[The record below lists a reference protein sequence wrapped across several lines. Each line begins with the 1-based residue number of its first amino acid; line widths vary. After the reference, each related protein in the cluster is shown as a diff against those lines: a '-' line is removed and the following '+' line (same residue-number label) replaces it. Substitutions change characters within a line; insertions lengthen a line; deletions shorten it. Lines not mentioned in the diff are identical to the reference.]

1 MDMTNIWLAIG
12 LTTFAGLAT
21 GLGGLIILLFES
33 TNTKILS
40 IALGFSAGVMIYI
53 SFVELLADSKEMLVA
68 TLGQNLGSIVNLLS
82 FFAGILLIAII
93 DKIVP
98 SPENPHEAPPKEGL
112 SSEECYNKKLL
123 RIGSFTALV
132 IAIHNFPEGMA
143 TFVTSI
149 QSPSLGIAIAIAV
162 AIHNIPEGMSVA
174 IPIYCATGDKKKAFY
189 WSLLSGLTEPLGALM
204 AYLILLPI
212 LNDTIFGILFGAIA
226 GIMVFIS
233 LDELLPTAGEYGE
246 HHLSIYG
253 LVAGMIVIAFSL
265 LILH

>member
-1 MDMTNIWLAIG
+1 LVKDVEINMDMTNIWLAIG

-98 SPENPHEAPPKEGL
+98 SPENPHEAPPKEG
-112 SSEECYNKKLL
+112 SSEGY
-123 RIGSFTALV
+123 T
-132 IAIHNFPEGMA
+132 
-143 TFVTSI
+143 
-149 QSPSLGIAIAIAV
+149 
-162 AIHNIPEGMSVA
+162 
-174 IPIYCATGDKKKAFY
+174 
-189 WSLLSGLTEPLGALM
+189 
-204 AYLILLPI
+204 
-212 LNDTIFGILFGAIA
+212 LNDEGYVKLGSGAGNGAILSEDA
-226 GIMVFIS
+226 EVKFTVKWGEQEEHFI
-233 LDELLPTAGEYGE
+233 LKA
-246 HHLSIYG
+246 H
-253 LVAGMIVIAFSL
+253 
-265 LILH
+265 